1 MQSTPRHAPR
11 DAATNVVGIR
21 QHRAAVEFAKALST
35 VFNPFLC
42 ASAVFIIVSHA
53 YSHSTREFWVLSA
66 VSVFAYT
73 VAPLLCLVFLYVTGR
88 VTDFEMSDRFERE
101 KLFLVIVVIDLLA
114 AVAYS
119 LAQLPTPLRAMAWGY
134 CASAL
139 GIMVITRYWKI
150 STHAFGIT
158 GPFAILFGLFRLQAL
173 PYVALV
179 PLVCWAR
186 LYLRAH
192 TLAQVLGGVI
202 LALATTVAFFRL
214 FHLI

>member
-1 MQSTPRHAPR
+1 MQLDPRPAQY
-11 DAATNVVGIR
+11 DAGTKVVGIR

-35 VFNPFLC
+35 IFNPFLS

-53 YSHSTREFWVLSA
+53 FSNSTHEFWVLSA
-66 VSVFAYT
+66 ACVFTYT
-73 VAPLLCLVFLYVTGR
+73 VAPLVWLLFLYVTGR
-88 VTDFEMSDRFERE
+88 VSDFDMSDRFERE
-101 KLFLVIVVIDLLA
+101 KIFVVIVVIDLLA
-114 AVAYS
+114 AAAFS
-119 LAQLPTPLRAMAWGY
+119 LTHAPTPLVAMAWGY
-134 CASAL
+134 WASAL

-158 GPFAILFGLFRLQAL
+158 GPFAILFVLFKLQAL
-173 PYVALV
+173 PYGVLV

-192 TLAQVLGGVI
+192 TLAQVLGGVV
-202 LALATTVAFFRL
+202 LAIATTVIFFRL